1 MAGQH
6 PFGAGLSLEEK
17 GEYAETKSAHQD
29 ALAHV
34 SVHPGSVI
42 GSGAS
47 SDFYDPS
54 KESALTR
61 LGLSFESFKR
71 APGTTRGLVGHGDI
85 PKELLAHDQPLLQ
98 QQMKPRH
105 LQMIAVSGSIG
116 TGLFIGSG
124 SALSTGGPAAVII
137 AWVVMGVMLMN
148 VVQALGEMA
157 IVYPVSGGF
166 YTLASRFIDPS
177 FACAM
182 AWNYVFQWLI
192 TLPLELTAAGF
203 TIQYWTTDV
212 PLGAWITIFWVVII
226 IFALFGTLGYAEEEF
241 WSSILRLFVVIL
253 FIIIGLVCITGKG
266 PKGSVYEHYLGG
278 QYWKDPGAFA
288 NGFKGLCYMFVTAA
302 FSYSGTELMGLA
314 ATETPDPRRS
324 MPGAVKNSFW
334 RITLIYITSLTVIS
348 CALPYNEPLLQIG
361 TGAQTSPFVI
371 VMKKANIKGL
381 DHLVNATICVSV
393 LTIGLSSVY
402 AGSRC
407 MTALAETGY
416 APRSFRYVDKAGRP
430 LVTVLICLATAPI
443 AYINLANV
451 GATVFNWLVQLSGL
465 SVLFTWLAICISH
478 IRFRKAWVLQ
488 GHSVEELPYRAVGGI
503 YGSYLGSVLIVLII
517 IAQFYIAVWPIGEM
531 PVGRAAAY
539 NFFYTFLSAPIM
551 AAMWLGAWFWKR
563 TTPKSL
569 SEIDLDTGRKSWLTA
584 EQMRA
589 YREERAN
596 APFHIRVFRI
606 LFSS

>member
-1 MAGQH
+1 MSGQH
-6 PFGAGLSLEEK
+6 PFGLGLSLEEK
-17 GEYAETKSAHQD
+17 GQYPETKSAHDLPAQ
-29 ALAHV
+29 V
-34 SVHPGSVI
+34 SVHPGSVVAS
-42 GSGAS
+42 GSSA
-47 SDFYDPS
+47 DFYDPT
-54 KESALTR
+54 KETSLTR

-124 SALSTGGPAAVII
+124 SALATGGPAAVII
-137 AWVVMGVMLMN
+137 AWAVMGIMLMN

-166 YTLASRFIDPS
+166 YTLASRFIDPA

-203 TIQYWTTDV
+203 AINYWTTDV
-212 PLGAWITIFWVVII
+212 PLGAWITIFWLVII
-226 IFALFGTLGYAEEEF
+226 EEF

-253 FIIIGLVCITGKG
+253 FIFIGLVCITGNG
-266 PKGSVYEHYLGG
+266 PKGTVYEHYLGG
-278 QYWKDPGAFA
+278 KYWQDPGAFA
-288 NGFKGLCYMFVTAA
+288 NGFKGLCAMFVTAA

-334 RITLIYITSLTVIS
+334 RITLIYITSLTVIT
-348 CALPYNEPLLQIG
+348 CAIPYNEELLNIG
-361 TGAQTSPFVI
+361 TGAQVSPFVI
-371 VMKKANIKGL
+371 VMKKAGIKGL

-393 LTIGLSSVY
+393 LSIGLSSVY

-416 APRSFRYVDKAGRP
+416 APGLLRYVDKAGRP
-430 LVTVLICLATAPI
+430 LVSVIICLATGPI
-443 AYINLANV
+443 AYINLADI
-451 GATVFNWLVQLSGL
+451 GATLFNWLVQLSGL
-465 SVLFTWLAICISH
+465 SVLFTWFAICISH

-488 GHSVEELPYRAVGGI
+488 GHSVEELPFRALGGV
-503 YGSYLGSVLIVLII
+503 YGSYLGAFLIALVII
-517 IAQFYIAVWPIGEM
+517 FQFYIAIWPIGET
-531 PVGRAAAY
+531 PHGAKAAES
-539 NFFYTFLSAPIM
+539 FFYTFLSVPIL
-551 AAMWLGAWFWKR
+551 ALMWLGSWLWKR

-569 SEIDLDTGRKSWLTA
+569 AEIDLDTGRKSWLTVD
-584 EQMRA
+584 QMRA
-589 YREERAN
+589 YRADRAN
-596 APFHIRVFRI
+596 APWYIRAFRI
-606 LFSS
+606 LFSG